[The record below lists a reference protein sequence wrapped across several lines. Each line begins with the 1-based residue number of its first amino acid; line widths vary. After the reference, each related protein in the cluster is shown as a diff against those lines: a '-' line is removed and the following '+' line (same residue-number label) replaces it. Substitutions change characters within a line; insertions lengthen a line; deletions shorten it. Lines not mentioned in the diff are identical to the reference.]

1 MVFLLKEVIVIKK
14 EYRVKKS
21 KEIEMIIK
29 QRRSVSNKHFVLYKK
44 ENHEN
49 SHFRFAISVSKKYGN
64 AVKRNRIK
72 RQIREIISKID
83 IDIKFDIFIVIK
95 PNLPLLKFSE
105 LERSLTNLVLKQKI
119 MR

>member
-1 MVFLLKEVIVIKK
+1 MKK

-29 QRRSVSNKHFVLYKK
+29 QRHSVSNKHFVLYKK

-49 SHFRFAISVSKKYGN
+49 NHFRFAISVSKKYGN
-64 AVKRNRIK
+64 AVKRNKIK

-83 IDIKFDIFIVIK
+83 IMEKYDIFIVIK
-95 PNLPLLKFSE
+95 SNLPSLKFEE
-105 LERSLTNLVLKQKI
+105 LQQSLTRLVLKQKI